1 MTWLVVLA
9 GAHWRELSLDV
20 FEEHGRRKEWSQLFC
35 QSFDASG
42 SMAEIQKRDSTI
54 LVPHAS
60 VIAAVKI
67 SDRKRAA
74 GFVAATDEDDEDQG

>member
-9 GAHWRELSLDV
+9 GAHWRELSPDV

-42 SMAEIQKRDSTI
+42 SMAEMQKGDVTI
-54 LVPHAS
+54 VVPHES
-60 VIAAVKI
+60 IVMAVKTT
-67 SDRKRAA
+67 SS
-74 GFVAATDEDDEDQG
+74 G